1 MILIVVAHC
10 LSVMTIDELFD
21 EVAFQM
27 RSDLSKARSALDH
40 PGLKGSA
47 FEDTFRDFLRRY
59 LPDSLDISTGV
70 AVDSEGNMSRQL
82 DVIISDAMHTPIF
95 FRSGDTR
102 VVPIECVYSV
112 IEVKANLDSEELD
125 RCFKN
130 MDSVRSLSKKAY
142 VEDGG
147 VIQEKIEVYGQRW
160 DIWPTNYFVVAFD
173 SIDLRSLAEKL
184 AGLNDGRPLHSRIDS
199 ICSLERGVITNRGE
213 DGQFDALPTPGA
225 QYFICETER
234 ALLLFY
240 ALASRYF
247 FQAKMPK
254 FNFVEYLGS
263 MEFGG

>member
-1 MILIVVAHC
+1 
-10 LSVMTIDELFD
+10 MTIDELFD
-21 EVAFQM
+21 EVASQM

-47 FEDTFRDFLRRY
+47 FEDRFREFLRRY

-70 AVDSEGNMSRQL
+70 AVDAEGNMSRQL

-95 FRSGDTR
+95 FRSGNTR

-125 RCFKN
+125 RCFTN
-130 MDSVRSLSKKAY
+130 MESVRSLSKKAY
-142 VEDGG
+142 VENEG
-147 VIQEKIEVYGQRW
+147 VIQEKIEVYGQKW
-160 DIWPTNYFVVAFD
+160 DIWPTNYFIFAFD
-173 SIDLRSLAEKL
+173 SVNLRPLAEKL
-184 AGLNDGRPLHSRIDS
+184 SKLNDGRDLHSRIDS
-199 ICSLERGVITNRGE
+199 ICSLEKGVITNRGT
-213 DGQFDALPTPGA
+213 DGQFDALPTPGS
-225 QYFICETER
+225 QYFICETEK

-247 FQAKMPK
+247 FQAKMPR
-254 FNFVEYLGS
+254 FNFVEYLGT